1 LNDSLWTV
9 KESAEYLGI
18 SSSTV
23 YRYTTRNVLPHIRK
37 GFGLR
42 FRKSDLDDWLEK
54 DWHVDLSLP
63 RPSQAHLTLLPPID
77 IDISKGGSEMPKG
90 KSHTRL
96 TFVLNNETIP
106 GTIYQRK
113 FKHGKRWCINF
124 QTPEGKRIRK
134 VAKLAQSREE
144 AILAL
149 QKNIQKAFDHEHS
162 VTRQKE
168 KIQFSDYADKYL
180 NLYAQTNKTS
190 WKTDRSCVKYLK
202 DYFGDKCLADLS
214 SEDIEKLKKGKL
226 GQGAQKSTV
235 NRYLA
240 ILRKMLKLA
249 KEWGDFPEEK
259 QIRIKLLSEGDNRKE
274 RILTDD
280 EEQRLFQESSELVR
294 SVVFF
299 ALNTGM
305 RLREILNLKWSQ
317 IDLTSRHVKVEN
329 TKSKRNRLVGINT
342 PLLQELQGLREV
354 NGQNPYVYPN
364 PKTGKPYLDV
374 KKGFKAACRRANI
387 EGLRFH
393 DLRHTFASR
402 LVERGIDLITVK
414 DLLGHSTVRMTERY
428 THSSQL
434 SKRSAVEILAKK
446 PPEKRDYPESLSRI
460 RHVTRHEK
468 WRARQDS
475 NLRPS
480 DS

>member
-1 LNDSLWTV
+1 MSDSLLTV
-9 KESAEYLGI
+9 KETAEYFGV
-18 SSSTV
+18 SCSTV
-23 YRYTTRNVLPHIRK
+23 YRYTSRSKLPHIRK
-37 GFGLR
+37 SFGLR
-42 FRKSDLDDWLEK
+42 FRKTDLDDWLEK
-54 DWHVDLSLP
+54 DKLLDVSLP
-63 RPSQAHLTLLPPID
+63 RPSQAHLTLLPPIV
-77 IDISKGGSEMPKG
+77 IDTAKGGSEMPKG
-90 KSHTRL
+90 KSQTRL

-113 FKHGKRWCINF
+113 FKNGKRWCINY

-134 VAKLAQSREE
+134 VARLAQSKEE
-144 AILAL
+144 AILIL
-149 QKNIQKAFDHEHS
+149 QKDIQEAYDHEHS

-168 KIQFSDYADKYL
+168 KMKFSDYADKYL

-190 WKTDRSCVKYLK
+190 WKTDRSCMKYLK
-202 DYFGDKCLADLS
+202 DYFGDKHLADLT
-214 SEDIEKLKKGKL
+214 SEDMEKLKKEKL
-226 GQGAQKSTV
+226 RQGAQKSTV

-280 EEQRLFQESSELVR
+280 EEERLFQESSELVK

-317 IDLTSRHVKVEN
+317 IDLTSGHIKVEN
-329 TKSKRNRLVGINT
+329 TKNRRNRLVGINT
-342 PLLQELQGLREV
+342 PLLRELHGRREV
-354 NGQNPYVYPN
+354 NGHNPYVYAN

-374 KKGFKAACRRANI
+374 KIGFKAACRRANI

-434 SKRSAVEILAKK
+434 SKRNAVEILAKK

-460 RHVTRHEK
+460 RHVKRHEE